1 MQHLLI
7 LLRLASHAYKNGM
20 FSRRAK
26 KKSLKKDGEDEDAA
40 EKAAM
45 AVKKNLIGT
54 IIANQIAQEFIILT
68 CNRSPQTNSKPSTMV
83 ER

>member
-1 MQHLLI
+1 MYTKMEYFLEE
-7 LLRLASHAYKNGM
+7 R
-20 FSRRAK
+20 K
-26 KKSLKKDGEDEDAA
+26 KKRLKKDDEDDDAA

-45 AVKKNLIGT
+45 VVKKNLIGT

-83 ER
+83 KR